1 MDKERYRPA
10 IFIVVYARVKDKIEF
25 LVLKR
30 HLHWDGWEFPKGGVD
45 RGEGKIISA
54 FREIKEETGLNVVG
68 KVQKFNV
75 SGKYKYD
82 KQYPERRGFVGQTFS
97 LFAAEVKKPFL
108 RGIRVDKKEHSD
120 YKWLEFP
127 DALKKLT
134 WSNQRRCLSVVEEWL
149 KEKERDTQRAQE
161 PDKSGKKK

>member
-1 MDKERYRPA
+1 MEERYRPA
-10 IFIVVYARVKDKIEF
+10 VFIVIFARGKKGVEYV
-25 LVLKR
+25 LLKR
-30 HLHWDGWEFPKGGVD
+30 HLHWKGWEFPKGGLR
-45 RGEGKIISA
+45 RGEDIDKAIA
-54 FREIKEETGLNVVG
+54 REIREETGLKIVG
-68 KVQKFNV
+68 EIKKFNV

-108 RGIRVDKKEHSD
+108 GRVKIDKREHSD
-120 YKWLEFP
+120 YKWLGFQ

-149 KEKERDTQRAQE
+149 K
-161 PDKSGKKK
+161 GKN